1 MLKSIWQKP
10 RRYRSIVGIYL
21 LTWFAIAAA
30 MVAYFVPQFSYS
42 FGIIIALG
50 MIAWITIFSIPSLLG
65 GITLLS
71 ESKIANTMGVVAGVF
86 ALGILALT
94 FSYLMLMGIGQNTSR
109 PEAQM
114 QSILMMGPLIASC
127 GVMVWLLFRGSRQ
140 IVTV

>member
-1 MLKSIWQKP
+1 MWQKP

-30 MVAYFVPQFSYS
+30 IVLYFVPQFTYS
-42 FGIIIALG
+42 FGMVIALG

-65 GITLLS
+65 GITLLT
-71 ESKIANTMGVVAGVF
+71 ESKLANTIGVVAGIF

-94 FSYLMLMGIGQNTSR
+94 FLSITLIVIGQNTSR

-114 QSILMMGPLIASC
+114 QSILMFSPLVASS
-127 GVMVWLLFRGSRQ
+127 GIMVWLLLRGSRQ
-140 IVTV
+140 IVKA